1 MKKLLIMILSVTML
15 FSITSCRQKVESPKE
30 VSEKVLK
37 AVSKLDV
44 ITLSRYV
51 EVEKSEEDFD
61 FDFSDFDR
69 SDLKKAKLFVKHF
82 DYEIIS
88 VTEAEN
94 KATVKTKIT
103 NIDLKYVFSQYLRQ
117 AIGLSIS
124 ESNKE
129 VREEKLDAA
138 LIEILEEDNIDLVTI
153 EVDLKLNKIEDKW
166 KVSLNETIKNTILEN
181 ILNMG
186 DILNQSN

>member
-1 MKKLLIMILSVTML
+1 MKKLLIVVLSVTML
-15 FSITSCRQKVESPKE
+15 FSITSCRQKVESPQE
-30 VSEKVLK
+30 VSEKALK

-44 ITLSRYV
+44 ITLSRYL
-51 EVEKSEEDFD
+51 EVKKSKEDVD
-61 FDFSDFDR
+61 NDFSDVDR
-69 SDLKKAKLFVKHF
+69 SDLKKAKLLLKHF

-103 NIDLKYVFSQYLRQ
+103 NIDLKYVFSQYVRQ

-138 LIEILEEDNIDLVTI
+138 LIKILEEDNIDLVTMEI
-153 EVDLKLNKIEDKW
+153 DLKLNKIEDKW
-166 KVSLNETIKNTILEN
+166 KVFLNETIKNTILES

-186 DILNQSN
+186 DIFNQSN

>member
-1 MKKLLIMILSVTML
+1 MKKLLIVVLSVTML
-15 FSITSCRQKVESPKE
+15 FSITSCRQKVESPQE

-44 ITLSRYV
+44 ITLSRYL
-51 EVEKSEEDFD
+51 EVAKSKEDFD
-61 FDFSDFDR
+61 IDFSDFDR
-69 SDLKKAKLFVKHF
+69 SDLKKAKLLLKHF
-82 DYEIIS
+82 DYEILS

-94 KATVKTKIT
+94 KATVKTNIT
-103 NIDLKYVFSQYLRQ
+103 NIDLKYVFSQYVRQ

-138 LIEILEEDNIDLVTI
+138 LIKILEEDNIDLVTMEI
-153 EVDLKLNKIEDKW
+153 DLKLNKIEDKW
-166 KVSLNETIKNTILEN
+166 KVSLNETIKNTILES

-186 DILNQSN
+186 DIFNQSN

>member
-1 MKKLLIMILSVTML
+1 MKKLLIVVLSVTML
-15 FSITSCRQKVESPKE
+15 FSITSCRQKVESPQE
-30 VSEKVLK
+30 VSQKVLK

-44 ITLSRYV
+44 ITLSRYL
-51 EVEKSEEDFD
+51 EVEKSKEDFD
-61 FDFSDFDR
+61 IDFSDFDR
-69 SDLKKAKLFVKHF
+69 SDLKKAKLLLKHF
-82 DYEIIS
+82 DYEILS

-94 KATVKTKIT
+94 KATVKTNIT
-103 NIDLKYVFSQYLRQ
+103 NIDLKYVFSQYVRQ

-138 LIEILEEDNIDLVTI
+138 LIKILEEDNIDLVTMEI
-153 EVDLKLNKIEDKW
+153 DLKLNKIEDKW
-166 KVSLNETIKNTILEN
+166 KVSLNETIKNTLLES

-186 DILNQSN
+186 DIFNQSN